1 DFESGLNATV
11 DWYREN
17 EDWWR
22 PAKAAVEAK
31 YASQGQ

>member
-1 DFESGLNATV
+1 LSATI

-22 PAKAAVEAK
+22 PLKHQVEAK
-31 YASQGQ
+31 YAAQGQ